1 MHPVGRRNTGPKAVA
16 CALLT
21 VALAGCGLFD
31 GRSGNDSSKFKISKE
46 CQVELKQAER
56 VAGKDDADVVESI
69 AVSPD
74 CLTEI
79 KFRQTIG
86 NSVDEIEDEG
96 ATQVLGDGVPDP
108 EGD

>member
-1 MHPVGRRNTGPKAVA
+1 MHPAIRFTTSVICA
-16 CALLT
+16 CL
-21 VALAGCGLFD
+21 VAGCAFFKG
-31 GRSGNDSSKFKISKE
+31 SGSDSSKFKVSKE

-56 VAGKDDADVVESI
+56 ASGGDDADVVESI

-86 NSVDEIEDEG
+86 ASVNAIEDEG
-96 ATQVLGDGVPDP
+96 GDQVLGDGVPQP
-108 EGD
+108 KEEE